1 MMNPNTTPSA
11 PKVAIIDYQLGNVR
25 SVANA
30 LESLGAKVNISN
42 DPDVL
47 KSSAALIL
55 PGVGAFED
63 GMNNLRA
70 LGLIDLLNELVLVQK
85 KPILGICLGMQLM
98 AKTGFENGVHTG
110 LGWLDA
116 EVVRFDFT
124 GEISH
129 LKVPHVGWNDV
140 RLVKESPLSSV
151 VTAPH
156 SYYFVHSYYMRC
168 ADTTDVAGVCEYGH
182 EFTAA
187 IQRDNI
193 CGVQFHPEKSQKHG
207 LALMKSFLTE
217 AHQRVEA
224 VC

>member
-1 MMNPNTTPSA
+1 
-11 PKVAIIDYQLGNVR
+11 
-25 SVANA
+25 VANA
-30 LESLGAKVNISN
+30 LEAVGATVEISSN
-42 DPDVL
+42 PDTL
-47 KSSAALIL
+47 KNAEALIL

-63 GMNNLRA
+63 GMNNLRT
-70 LGLIDLLNELVLVQK
+70 LGLVELLNELVLVQK

-98 AKTGFENGVHTG
+98 AKTGFENGIHTG

-140 RLVKESPLSSV
+140 RFVKESPLSGELN
-151 VTAPH
+151 APH

-182 EFTAA
+182 EFTVAL
-187 IQRDNI
+187 QRDNI

-217 AHQRVEA
+217 AHQLVEA